1 MFKHLV
7 WAALWLAT
15 ISVGASGAEA
25 SLVKFDFSGSIFS
38 TFGVPNAG
46 TSVSGYLTFDPAVPL
61 AFTCGTGCGGYS
73 QSSPATFYFT
83 TNGGFTLQQ
92 PLTEINI
99 ADKFANGITD
109 YYVFDADVGTFSS
122 TSNFS
127 RLELTL
133 SDNSSPQ
140 IPDINLPTSPPDF
153 STFEFHTVA
162 FLGFDGFTESQRV
175 EATISSLTL

>member
-1 MFKHLV
+1 
-7 WAALWLAT
+7 
-15 ISVGASGAEA
+15 
-25 SLVKFDFSGSIFS
+25 
-38 TFGVPNAG
+38 
-46 TSVSGYLTFDPAVPL
+46 
-61 AFTCGTGCGGYS
+61 GCGGYS
-73 QSSPATFYFT
+73 QSSPATLYFT

-175 EATISSLTL
+175 EATISSLTLEVPEPNSLLLLGLGLFLMATASARPRLQPRAG